1 MGSTDARQTASSP
14 MRSAALIAFLRKAG
28 RLTADARE
36 GRDSLWLPGLWAG
49 PGSDAELP
57 TDTVHVDPHGDHRI
71 AMSCAL
77 VGLRRPG
84 VVIDHPEVVAKSY
97 PGFWRDFLKIA

>member
-1 MGSTDARQTASSP
+1 
-14 MRSAALIAFLRKAG
+14 
-28 RLTADARE
+28 
-36 GRDSLWLPGLWAG
+36 
-49 PGSDAELP
+49 
-57 TDTVHVDPHGDHRI
+57 
-71 AMSCAL
+71 MSCAL